1 MSHSVGIKIYTKDS
15 YGFPR
20 TSDPIYI
27 QATSAMS
34 MLSLADG
41 FVKALML
48 LENAGVILS
57 YAVVLKCDPDQ
68 AAPGA
73 GP

>member
-1 MSHSVGIKIYTKDS
+1 
-15 YGFPR
+15 
-20 TSDPIYI
+20 
-27 QATSAMS
+27 